1 MLGGG
6 GASRAGAGYQVRART
21 PHAARS
27 TRTFAATG
35 ARGSKTDAPAPAIV
49 MPASASARMFS
60 GPPSR
65 TATASAARAVPSA
78 DLRRQRRGLRGAP
91 AGGLVL
97 VHGRR
102 RAENGLDDRPRR
114 LDGVLPREERRVARH
129 RIAEEPLVGVHL
141 LPIRVVDH
149 VQLRRLGDHL
159 LSRPLHAGAD
169 GYLHL
174 PTQLEEDVVRVPWP

>member
-6 GASRAGAGYQVRART
+6 GAPRAGAGYQVRART

-35 ARGSKTDAPAPAIV
+35 ARGSKTDVPATAIV
-49 MPASASARMFS
+49 MPASASARMLS

-102 RAENGLDDRPRR
+102 RPENGLDDRPCRF
-114 LDGVLPREERRVARH
+114 DGVLPREERRVARH
-129 RIAEEPLVGVHL
+129 
-141 LPIRVVDH
+141 
-149 VQLRRLGDHL
+149 
-159 LSRPLHAGAD
+159 
-169 GYLHL
+169 
-174 PTQLEEDVVRVPWP
+174 